1 MNMKSRFM
9 TLNARDFIKA
19 IIMAFISG
27 ILTGIYKLLQSGTIF
42 SWTSLKL
49 IAISGVSAVIAY
61 LIKNFFTNSK
71 DEFMTKESAPVKNL
85 QNP

>member
-1 MNMKSRFM
+1 MKSRFL

-27 ILTGIYKLLQSGTIF
+27 LLTGIYKLLQTGSILN
-42 SWTSLKL
+42 WTCLKPV
-49 IAISGVSAVIAY
+49 IISGVSAVIAY

-71 DEFMTKESAPVKNL
+71 DEFMTKESAPPTDPKNS
-85 QNP
+85 